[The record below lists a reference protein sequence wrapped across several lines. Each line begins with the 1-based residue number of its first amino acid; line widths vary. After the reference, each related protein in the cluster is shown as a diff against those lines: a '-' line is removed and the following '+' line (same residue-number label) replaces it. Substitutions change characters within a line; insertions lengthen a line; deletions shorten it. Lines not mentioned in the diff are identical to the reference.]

1 MLGKL
6 RIYEIDETYELT
18 HEFQAHDN
26 EIVSLDYSPLPL
38 FSYGHLL
45 ASGSRDR
52 LIHVYDGKK
61 YYDILTKEHLSTAVV
76 DVRFSE
82 SNDQIKLISSGA
94 VSMDVKGDRIVLAQ

>member
-52 LIHVYDGKK
+52 FIHVYDEED
-61 YYDILTKEHLSTAVV
+61 YSAILTKGHLNAAVV

-82 SNDQIKLISSGA
+82 SDGQTKLFSSGA
-94 VSMDVKGDRIVLAQ
+94 DNSLWSHDVAN